1 MNIKRVDIACFMEGT
16 FVQPFCTVV
25 DAVAYNNLSNFLMI
39 QRWYETSPD
48 AATGMQASDSEKK

>member
-1 MNIKRVDIACFMEGT
+1 MEGT